1 MKTPD
6 VSPDPDRA
14 LKERHRKL
22 WALGNYGAVA
32 GEVIPG
38 LGAGLVEEAGIG
50 PGDYVLDV
58 AAGTGNAAIPAAMAG
73 ASVVAVD
80 LTPELLQAGKDASGG
95 RMDLEWVEGDAE
107 NLPFEDGVFDAVIS
121 CVGVMFAPNHVKSAA
136 ELSRVCKPGGT
147 VALLNWTP
155 EGFIGEMFG
164 IMRDYQ
170 PTPPPG
176 ASSPPM
182 WGSEDYIGALLDGL
196 VDGVATQ
203 RATVTVDRFTEPDHF
218 RDFFKANY
226 GPTMGVYRGL
236 GGDAERT
243 AALDRELSGLAER
256 HARTTDAGI
265 EMDWEYLLL
274 RGTGRGGT

>member
-1 MKTPD
+1 MKTPG

-38 LGAGLVEEAGIG
+38 LGAALVEEAGIG

-58 AAGTGNAAIPAAMAG
+58 AAGTGNAAIPAAKAG

>member
-32 GEVIPG
+32 GEVIPS
-38 LGAGLVEEAGIG
+38 LGAVLVEESGIG

-58 AAGTGNAAIPAAMAG
+58 AAGTGNAALPAAMTG

-80 LTPELLQAGKDASGG
+80 LTPELLQAGQEASGG
-95 RMDLEWVEGDAE
+95 RVDLEWVEGDAE

-121 CVGVMFAPNHVKSAA
+121 CVGVMFAPNHMKSAA

-170 PTPPPG
+170 PAPPPG

-182 WGSEDYIGALLDGL
+182 WGSEDYVGALLDGL

-218 RDFFKANY
+218 REFFKANY

>member
-1 MKTPD
+1 MRTPD
-6 VSPDPDRA
+6 ASPDPDRA
-14 LKERHRKL
+14 LKDRHRKL

-38 LGAGLVEEAGIG
+38 LGAALVEEAGIG

-176 ASSPPM
+176 AASPPM

>member
-1 MKTPD
+1 MNAPD
-6 VSPDPDRA
+6 ASPDPDRE

-22 WALGNYGAVA
+22 WALGDYGAVA
-32 GEVIPG
+32 GEVIPR
-38 LGAGLVEEAGIG
+38 LGAALVTEAGIG

-58 AAGTGNAAIPAAMAG
+58 AAGTGNAAIPAAAAG

-80 LTPELLQAGKDASGG
+80 LTPELLQAGRESAGSGV
-95 RMDLEWVEGDAE
+95 DLEWIEGDAE
-107 NLPFEDGVFDAVIS
+107 NLPFEDGTFDAVIS
-121 CVGVMFAPNHVKSAA
+121 CVGVMFTPDHARSAA
-136 ELSRVCKPGGT
+136 ELSRVCRPGGT

-164 IMRDYQ
+164 IMRSYQ
-170 PTPPPG
+170 PAPPPG
-176 ASSPPM
+176 TASPPL
-182 WGSEDYIGALLDGL
+182 WGSEEYVGALLDGL
-196 VDGVATQ
+196 VDGLSTQ

-236 GGDAERT
+236 DGDPERT

-256 HARTTDAGI
+256 HARPTDAGI